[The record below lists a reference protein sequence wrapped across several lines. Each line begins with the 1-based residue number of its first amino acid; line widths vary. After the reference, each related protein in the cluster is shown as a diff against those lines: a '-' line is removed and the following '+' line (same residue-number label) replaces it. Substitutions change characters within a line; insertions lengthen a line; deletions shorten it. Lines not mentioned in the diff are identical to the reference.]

1 MRPLVALLAV
11 LGLLAAA
18 GSASAYPWPFKPF
31 DKQHP
36 IRGDFGDPRT
46 VYENGIL
53 SDPFDG
59 AGFFSFHQ
67 GVDIAAPNGTPI
79 YAIADGTTH
88 YLGAATLN
96 LDTGNGVVFQ
106 FFHIISV
113 VGEGQHVKMSKTILG
128 YVQPPFGHVHISE
141 IDGARIVNP
150 LAKGHLTPYR
160 DKTKPTIRDILIKN
174 QTGIV
179 QAPLGL
185 CGVVELDADAFDTTP
200 LPVPGVFSGMPV
212 APALVEWKLTRLGG
226 AVAVPWRIDADFRD
240 TLPPNTRFWN
250 VYAKGTYENAPR
262 FGREQYSG
270 MPGRYLFSL
279 APSFD
284 TSSVANGVYVLS
296 VRAADIRGNTTVA
309 ARRLSVL
316 NGKGSCP
323 GSLPAAPNAPPPN
336 EPPASQPT
344 P

>member
-1 MRPLVALLAV
+1 MRPLVALLAT
-11 LGLLAAA
+11 LGLLLAA

-79 YAIADGTTH
+79 YAIADGTAH

-113 VGEGQHVKMSKTILG
+113 VGEGQQVTMSKTILG

-141 IDGARIVNP
+141 IDGARVVNP
-150 LAKGHLTPYR
+150 LLKGHLSPYR
-160 DKTKPTIRDILIKN
+160 DKTKPTIRDIVIKN

-185 CGVVELDADAFDTTP
+185 CGGVELDAEIFDTTP
-200 LPVPGVFSGMPV
+200 VPVPGSFHNMPV
-212 APALVEWKLTRLGG
+212 APAFVEWKLTRLGG
-226 AVAVPWRIDADFRD
+226 AVALPWTIVADFRN

-262 FGREQYSG
+262 FGREQYGG

-279 APSFD
+279 SPGFD
-284 TSSVANGVYVLS
+284 TTTVASGVYVLS
-296 VRAADIRGNTTVA
+296 VRAADIRGNSTLAT
-309 ARRLSVL
+309 RRLSVL
-316 NGKGSCP
+316 NAKGSCP
-323 GSLPAAPNAPPPN
+323 GSLPAATNAAPPS
-336 EPPASQPT
+336 EPPASSPT